1 MGHIQKLPW
10 RWKSWKFIILP
21 FRLFFMYPPTEKNN
35 DQYPTNSLCWTQ
47 WFQICLFK
55 IRFSLL
61 YIFAEFFFIT
71 KTSKYSTLKHW
82 NQFCRKRH
90 HSYGIRCPVF
100 TPSQLSIA
108 GLIMGHALFLPWLF
122 LDLWGKSETLIFNK
136 CACL

>member
-1 MGHIQKLPW
+1 MFKNYLGGENFENLSYYLSDCFSCILQQRKTMINTLPT
-10 RWKSWKFIILP
+10 P
-21 FRLFFMYPPTEKNN
+21 FVEHSEK
-35 DQYPTNSLCWTQ
+35 
-47 WFQICLFK
+47 FQICLFK

-61 YIFAEFFFIT
+61 YIFADFFFII

-82 NQFCRKRH
+82 NQFCGKRH

-108 GLIMGHALFLPWLF
+108 GLITGHVLFLPWLF
-122 LDLWGKSETLIFNK
+122 LDQWGKSETLIFNK